1 MAANLHASVSTRC
14 LPPIQW
20 ISSATC
26 KVAHGTWMPPEW
38 HIFCA
43 TCHLA
48 CTWRA
53 THICTTTSTAR
64 AGCHWGH
71 RALARGDRWLIG
83 HRFIIQTSYKCH
95 RREKYVFVCINEMK
109 LSLPSLSKY
118 IYLLISMHIINH
130 IFKYPNI

>member
-1 MAANLHASVSTRC
+1 MAS
-14 LPPIQW
+14 
-20 ISSATC
+20 
-26 KVAHGTWMPPEW
+26 
-38 HIFCA
+38 IFCA

-95 RREKYVFVCINEMK
+95 RREKYVLVCIKEMK

-118 IYLLISMHIINH
+118 ISSHFNAHHKSYIQRSKYLN
-130 IFKYPNI
+130 IFLFSARVSIPQMLDNRRMAGCGSSDEDPYRFNQ